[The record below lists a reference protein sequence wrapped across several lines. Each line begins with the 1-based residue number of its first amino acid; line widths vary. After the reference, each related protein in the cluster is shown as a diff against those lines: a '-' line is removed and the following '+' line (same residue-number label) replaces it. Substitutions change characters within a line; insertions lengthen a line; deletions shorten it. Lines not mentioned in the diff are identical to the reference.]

1 MTDEGEEVKT
11 CTQCGRTLPLS
22 AFRPRA
28 YWKQGRMSWC
38 AECVDA
44 RAKERYATDPEYRE
58 RIKQERG
65 ERYKREGR

>member
-1 MTDEGEEVKT
+1 MTDEEEVKA

-58 RIKQERG
+58 RIKQERR

>member
-1 MTDEGEEVKT
+1 
-11 CTQCGRTLPLS
+11 
-22 AFRPRA
+22 
-28 YWKQGRMSWC
+28 MSWC

-58 RIKQERG
+58 RIKQERR

>member
-22 AFRPRA
+22 AFRPKA
-28 YWKQGRMSWC
+28 FYKVGRMSWC
-38 AECVDA
+38 AECVDTYK
-44 RAKERYATDPEYRE
+44 RRRYATDPEYRE
-58 RIKQERG
+58 RIKQERR